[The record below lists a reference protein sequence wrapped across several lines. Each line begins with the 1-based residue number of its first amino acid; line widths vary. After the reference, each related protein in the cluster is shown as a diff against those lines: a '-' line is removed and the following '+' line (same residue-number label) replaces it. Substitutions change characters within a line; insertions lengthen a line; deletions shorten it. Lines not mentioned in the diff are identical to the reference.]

1 MKISP
6 IFVVMIALSNGKS
19 TAEALSGLLGAGGG
33 SLFGQLEYRI
43 IAGCDEAGRGPL
55 AGPVFAA
62 AVILPE
68 DFRHPW
74 LADSKQLTKLR
85 REQMRPI
92 IEQNA
97 VAWAVASVSAAEID
111 EINILNASIKAMHLA
126 IAGLGTAPELI
137 LADGN
142 RFKPY
147 FGPDGA
153 EIPYMTIV
161 KGDAKIPAISAAS
174 ILAKTY
180 RDEHMEGLAARYPGY
195 GWERNMAYPTREHYE
210 AIKKLGT
217 TPEHRRSFI
226 KKLNIQ

>member
-1 MKISP
+1 MIKPLDKISTG
-6 IFVVMIALSNGKS
+6 FNKS
-19 TAEALSGLLGAGGG
+19 TSEALSEILGPEGE
-33 SLFGQLEYRI
+33 SLFGGVGYRI

-55 AGPVFAA
+55 AGPVFAG

-74 LADSKQLTKLR
+74 LADSKQLTKSR

-97 VAWAVASVSAAEID
+97 IAWGVASVSAAEID

-126 IAGLGTAPELI
+126 IAKMGVVPELI

-147 FGPDGA
+147 SGPDGA
-153 EIPYMTIV
+153 EIPYMTVV

-180 RDEHMEGLAARYPGY
+180 RDEYMTALAEQYPGY
-195 GWERNMAYPTREHYE
+195 GWERNAAYPTKEHYQ
-210 AIKKLGT
+210 AIAALGI
-217 TPEHRRSFI
+217 TPEHRRSFL
-226 KKLNIQ
+226 KKLNI

>member
-1 MKISP
+1 M
-6 IFVVMIALSNGKS
+6 ALSNGKS
-19 TAEALSGLLGAGGG
+19 TAEALSEILGAEGDG
-33 SLFGQLEYRI
+33 LFGQVRYSVI
-43 IAGCDEAGRGPL
+43 TGCDEAGRGPL
-55 AGPVFAA
+55 AGPVFAG

-74 LADSKQLTKLR
+74 LADSKQLTIRR

-97 VAWAVASVSAAEID
+97 IAWGVASVSAEEID

-126 IAGLGTAPELI
+126 IAKLGIVPDLI

-153 EIPYMTIV
+153 EIPYLTVV

-180 RDEHMEGLAARYPGY
+180 RDEYMAAMAGKYPGY
-195 GWERNMAYPTREHYE
+195 GWERNMAYPTKEHYE
-210 AIKKLGT
+210 AIKALGI
-217 TPEHRRSFI
+217 TPEHRKSFLKNI
-226 KKLNIQ
+226 KY

>member
-1 MKISP
+1 M
-6 IFVVMIALSNGKS
+6 MALSNGKS
-19 TAEALSGLLGAGGG
+19 TAEALSEILGAEGDG
-33 SLFGQLEYRI
+33 LFGQVRYSVI
-43 IAGCDEAGRGPL
+43 TGCDEAGRGPL
-55 AGPVFAA
+55 AGPVFAG

-74 LADSKQLTKLR
+74 LADSKQLTSRR

-97 VAWAVASVSAAEID
+97 IAWGVASVSAEEID

-126 IAGLGTAPELI
+126 IAKLGIVPDLI

-153 EIPYMTIV
+153 EIPYLTVV

-180 RDEHMEGLAARYPGY
+180 RDEYMTAMAGKYPGY
-195 GWERNMAYPTREHYE
+195 GWERNMAYPTKEHYE
-210 AIKKLGT
+210 AIKALGI
-217 TPEHRRSFI
+217 TPEHRKSFLKNI
-226 KKLNIQ
+226 KY

>member
-1 MKISP
+1 
-6 IFVVMIALSNGKS
+6 MITRSNGKS
-19 TAEALSGLLGAGGG
+19 TLEALTEILGNEGE
-33 SLFGQLEYRI
+33 SLFSQVQYSV

-55 AGPVFAA
+55 AGPVFAG

-68 DFRHPW
+68 DVRHPW
-74 LADSKQLTKLR
+74 LTDSKQLTKIR

-92 IEQNA
+92 IENNA
-97 VAWAVASVSAAEID
+97 IAWGVASVSAAEID

-126 IAGLGTAPELI
+126 IAKLGIVPELI

-147 FGPDGA
+147 YGPDGA
-153 EIPYMTIV
+153 EIPYMTVV

-180 RDEHMEGLAARYPGY
+180 RDEYMTAMAEKYPGY
-195 GWERNMAYPTREHYE
+195 GWERNMAYPTKEHYE
-210 AIKKLGT
+210 AIAALGI
-217 TPEHRRSFI
+217 TPEHRKSFLKNI
-226 KKLNIQ
+226 KY

>member
-1 MKISP
+1 
-6 IFVVMIALSNGKS
+6 
-19 TAEALSGLLGAGGG
+19 
-33 SLFGQLEYRI
+33 
-43 IAGCDEAGRGPL
+43 
-55 AGPVFAA
+55 AGPVFAG

-74 LADSKQLTKLR
+74 LADSKQLTKNR

-97 VAWAVASVSAAEID
+97 IAWGVASVSAAEID

-126 IAGLGTAPELI
+126 IAKLGLVPELI

-142 RFKPY
+142 RFKPF
-147 FGPDGA
+147 FGPDGV
-153 EIPYMTIV
+153 EIPYMTVV

-180 RDEHMEGLAARYPGY
+180 RDEYMTAMAEKYPGY
-195 GWERNMAYPTREHYE
+195 GWERNMAYPTKEHYE
-210 AIKKLGT
+210 AIKALGI
-217 TPEHRRSFI
+217 TPEHRKSFL
-226 KKLNIQ
+226 KNISY

>member
-1 MKISP
+1 
-6 IFVVMIALSNGKS
+6 MIALSNGKS
-19 TAEALSGLLGAGGG
+19 TAEALSEILGAEGE
-33 SLFGQLEYRI
+33 SLFSQVRYSI

-55 AGPVFAA
+55 AGPVFAG

-74 LADSKQLTKLR
+74 LADSKQLTKSR

-97 VAWAVASVSAAEID
+97 IAWGVASVSAAEID

-126 IAGLGTAPELI
+126 IAKMGVVPELI

-153 EIPYMTIV
+153 EIPYMTVV

-180 RDEHMEGLAARYPGY
+180 RDEYMAAIAEKYPGY
-195 GWERNMAYPTREHYE
+195 GWERNMAYPTKEHYE
-210 AIKKLGT
+210 AIAALGI
-217 TPEHRRSFI
+217 TPEHRKSFL

>member
-1 MKISP
+1 
-6 IFVVMIALSNGKS
+6 MIALSNGKS
-19 TAEALSGLLGAGGG
+19 TAEALREVLGPEGE
-33 SLFGQLEYRI
+33 SLFGEVRYSI

-55 AGPVFAA
+55 AGPVFAG

-74 LADSKQLTKLR
+74 LADSKQLTKSR
-85 REQMRPI
+85 REQTRPI

-97 VAWAVASVSAAEID
+97 IAWGVASVSATEID
-111 EINILNASIKAMHLA
+111 EINILNASIRAMHLA
-126 IAGLGTAPELI
+126 IAKMGVVPELI

-147 FGPDGA
+147 HGSDGA
-153 EIPYMTIV
+153 EIPYLTIV

-180 RDEHMEGLAARYPGY
+180 RDEYMTRMAEKYPGY
-195 GWERNMAYPTREHYE
+195 GWERNMAYPTKEHYE
-210 AIKKLGT
+210 AIATLGI
-217 TPEHRRSFI
+217 TPEHRRSFL
-226 KKLNIQ
+226 KKLNIK

>member
-1 MKISP
+1 M
-6 IFVVMIALSNGKS
+6 AARSNGKS
-19 TAEALSGLLGAGGG
+19 TSEAFAEILGAEGGG
-33 SLFGQLEYRI
+33 LFGQVRYSV

-55 AGPVFAA
+55 AGPVFAG

-92 IEQNA
+92 IESNA
-97 VAWAVASVSAAEID
+97 IAWGVASISASEID

-126 IAGLGTAPELI
+126 IAKLGIVPELI

-147 FGPDGA
+147 YGPDDA
-153 EIPYMTIV
+153 EVPYMTVV

-180 RDEHMEGLAARYPGY
+180 RDEYMTAMAKKYPGY
-195 GWERNMAYPTREHYE
+195 GWERNMAYPTKEHYE
-210 AIKKLGT
+210 AIATLGI
-217 TPEHRRSFI
+217 TPEHRKSFLKNI
-226 KKLNIQ
+226 KY

>member
-1 MKISP
+1 MT
-6 IFVVMIALSNGKS
+6 ALSNGKS
-19 TAEALSGLLGAGGG
+19 TSEALREILGNDGE
-33 SLFGQLEYRI
+33 SLFSQVRYTV

-55 AGPVFAA
+55 AGPVFAG

-74 LADSKQLTKLR
+74 LTDSKQLTKSR

-92 IEQNA
+92 IESSA
-97 VAWAVASVSAAEID
+97 VAWGVASVSAAEID

-126 IAGLGTAPELI
+126 IAKLGIVPELI

-147 FGPDGA
+147 YGPDGT
-153 EIPYMTIV
+153 EVPYMTVV

-174 ILAKTY
+174 ILAKTW
-180 RDEHMEGLAARYPGY
+180 RDEYMTRMAEKYPGY
-195 GWERNMAYPTREHYE
+195 GWERNMAYPTKEHYE
-210 AIKKLGT
+210 AIAALGI
-217 TPEHRRSFI
+217 TPEHRKSFLKNI
-226 KKLNIQ
+226 KY

>member
-1 MKISP
+1 M
-6 IFVVMIALSNGKS
+6 AARSNGKS
-19 TAEALSGLLGAGGG
+19 TSEALAEILGAEGGG
-33 SLFGQLEYRI
+33 LFGQVRYSV

-55 AGPVFAA
+55 AGPVFAG

-92 IEQNA
+92 IESNA
-97 VAWAVASVSAAEID
+97 IAWGVASVSAAEID

-126 IAGLGTAPELI
+126 IAKLGIVPELI

-147 FGPDGA
+147 YGPDGA
-153 EIPYMTIV
+153 EIPYMTVV

-180 RDEHMEGLAARYPGY
+180 RDEYMTTMAEKYPGY
-195 GWERNMAYPTREHYE
+195 GWERNMAYPTKEHYE
-210 AIKKLGT
+210 AIAALGI
-217 TPEHRRSFI
+217 TPEHRKSFLKNI
-226 KKLNIQ
+226 KY

>member
-1 MKISP
+1 M
-6 IFVVMIALSNGKS
+6 AARSNGKS
-19 TAEALSGLLGAGGG
+19 TSEALAEILGAEGGR
-33 SLFGQLEYRI
+33 LFGQVRYSV

-55 AGPVFAA
+55 AGPVFAG

-92 IEQNA
+92 IENNA
-97 VAWAVASVSAAEID
+97 IAWGVASVSAAEID

-126 IAGLGTAPELI
+126 IAKLGIVPELI

-147 FGPDGA
+147 YGQDGA
-153 EIPYMTIV
+153 EIPYMTVV

-180 RDEHMEGLAARYPGY
+180 RDEYMTAMAEKYPGY
-195 GWERNMAYPTREHYE
+195 GWERNMAYPTKEHYE
-210 AIKKLGT
+210 AIAALGI
-217 TPEHRRSFI
+217 TPEHRKSFLKNI
-226 KKLNIQ
+226 KY

>member
-1 MKISP
+1 
-6 IFVVMIALSNGKS
+6 MITLSNGKS
-19 TAEALSGLLGAGGG
+19 TMEALSEILGAEGD
-33 SLFGQLEYRI
+33 SLFGQLRYSVV
-43 IAGCDEAGRGPL
+43 AGCDEAGRGPL
-55 AGPVFAA
+55 AGPVFAG

-74 LADSKQLTKLR
+74 LTDSKKLTKTR

-97 VAWAVASVSAAEID
+97 IAWGVASVSAAEID

-126 IAGLGTAPELI
+126 IGKLCKVPELI

-147 FGPDGA
+147 FDPDGA
-153 EIPYMTIV
+153 EIPYLTIV

-180 RDEHMEGLAARYPGY
+180 RDGYMADMAEKYPGY
-195 GWERNMAYPTREHYE
+195 GWEHNMAYPTKEHYE
-210 AIKKLGT
+210 AIAALGI
-217 TPEHRRSFI
+217 TPEHRRSFLKNI
-226 KKLNIQ
+226 KY

>member
-1 MKISP
+1 MT
-6 IFVVMIALSNGKS
+6 ALSNGKS
-19 TAEALSGLLGAGGG
+19 TSEALREILGNEGE
-33 SLFGQLEYRI
+33 SLFSQVRYTV

-55 AGPVFAA
+55 AGPVFAG

-74 LADSKQLTKLR
+74 LTDSKQLTKIR

-97 VAWAVASVSAAEID
+97 IAWGVASVSAAEID

-126 IAGLGTAPELI
+126 IAKMGIVPELI

-142 RFKPY
+142 RFKPF

-153 EIPYMTIV
+153 EVPYMTVV

-180 RDEHMEGLAARYPGY
+180 RDEYMTMMAEKYPGY
-195 GWERNMAYPTREHYE
+195 GWERNMAYPTKEHYE
-210 AIKKLGT
+210 AIAAHGI
-217 TPEHRRSFI
+217 TPEHRKSFLKNI
-226 KKLNIQ
+226 KY

>member
-1 MKISP
+1 
-6 IFVVMIALSNGKS
+6 MITRSNGKS
-19 TAEALSGLLGAGGG
+19 TLEALTEILGNEGE
-33 SLFGQLEYRI
+33 SLFSQVQYSV

-55 AGPVFAA
+55 AGPVFAG

-74 LADSKQLTKLR
+74 LTDSKQLTKIR

-92 IEQNA
+92 IENNA
-97 VAWAVASVSAAEID
+97 IAWGVASVSAAEID

-126 IAGLGTAPELI
+126 IAKLGIVPELI

-147 FGPDGA
+147 YGPDGA
-153 EIPYMTIV
+153 EIPYMTVV

-180 RDEHMEGLAARYPGY
+180 RDEYMTAMAEKYPGY
-195 GWERNMAYPTREHYE
+195 GWERNMAYPTKEHYE
-210 AIKKLGT
+210 AIAALGI
-217 TPEHRRSFI
+217 TPEHRKSFLKNI
-226 KKLNIQ
+226 KY

>member
-1 MKISP
+1 M
-6 IFVVMIALSNGKS
+6 AARSNGKS
-19 TAEALSGLLGAGGG
+19 TSEALAEILGAEGGG
-33 SLFGQLEYRI
+33 LFGQVRYSV

-55 AGPVFAA
+55 AGPVFAG

-92 IEQNA
+92 IESNA
-97 VAWAVASVSAAEID
+97 IAWGVASVSAAEID

-126 IAGLGTAPELI
+126 IAKLGIVPELI

-147 FGPDGA
+147 YGPDGA
-153 EIPYMTIV
+153 EIPYMTVV
-161 KGDAKIPAISAAS
+161 KGR
-174 ILAKTY
+174 Y
-180 RDEHMEGLAARYPGY
+180 RYIDMY
-195 GWERNMAYPTREHYE
+195 G
-210 AIKKLGT
+210 KSKLGKMAVVRLSRPT
-217 TPEHRRSFI
+217 VSRSPATFC
-226 KKLNIQ
+226 KYMVV

>member
-1 MKISP
+1 M
-6 IFVVMIALSNGKS
+6 AARSNGKS
-19 TAEALSGLLGAGGG
+19 TSEALAEILGAEGGG
-33 SLFGQLEYRI
+33 LFGQVRYSV

-55 AGPVFAA
+55 AGPVFAG

-92 IEQNA
+92 IESNA
-97 VAWAVASVSAAEID
+97 IAWGVASVSAAEID

-126 IAGLGTAPELI
+126 IAKLGIVPELI

-147 FGPDGA
+147 YGPDGA
-153 EIPYMTIV
+153 EIPYMTVV

-180 RDEHMEGLAARYPGY
+180 RDEYMTAMAEKYPGY
-195 GWERNMAYPTREHYE
+195 GWERNMAYPTKEHYE
-210 AIKKLGT
+210 AIAALGI
-217 TPEHRRSFI
+217 TPEHRKSFLKNI
-226 KKLNIQ
+226 KY